1 MRPWLVRDE
10 RPGDE
15 PAIAA
20 LTEAAFRDAPHSDG
34 TEAAIVERLR
44 ANGDLALSL
53 VLVNGDEAI
62 IGHAAFSPV
71 TISDGTP
78 GWYGLGPVSVIPL
91 RQRVGIGSMLIEKG
105 LEGLRERGAGGCVVL
120 GDPGYYSRFGFRHDP
135 SLTYPGAP
143 AEYFQALLLAGP
155 MPEGRVSYAAAFG

>member
-1 MRPWLVRDE
+1 MKPWTVRDE

-20 LTEAAFRDAPHSDG
+20 ITAAAFRDAPHSSG

-44 ANGDLALSL
+44 AAGELALSL
-53 VLVNGDEAI
+53 VLVNSDQAI

-71 TISDGTP
+71 SISDGSA

-91 RQRVGIGSMLIEKG
+91 RQRTGIGSTLIETG
-105 LEGLRERGAGGCVVL
+105 LARLRERGAAGCVVL
-120 GDPGYYSRFGFRHDP
+120 GDSRLYARFGFRHHP
-135 SLTYPGAP
+135 RLGFPGPP
-143 AEYFQALLLAGP
+143 AEYFQAIAFGATV
-155 MPEGRVSYAAAFG
+155 PEGTVRYARAFD